1 MGFDIR
7 LPIGMM
13 FSVFGVLVGGY
24 GAATRGSEMY
34 TRHSLGINVNLW
46 WGIVMLMFGA
56 AMLLLA
62 RRGSLAVRKAAPR
75 TAAETESLARDC
87 TACQASCSVS
97 CALLTAAQAVQSL
110 AS

>member
-24 GAATRGSEMY
+24 GLATQGSEMY
-34 TRHSLGINVNLW
+34 TLHSLGINVNLW
-46 WGIVMLMFGA
+46 WGIAMLIFGA

-62 RRGSLAVRKAAPR
+62 RRGVV
-75 TAAETESLARDC
+75 ARSAKDR
-87 TACQASCSVS
+87 
-97 CALLTAAQAVQSL
+97 
-110 AS
+110 

>member
-56 AMLLLA
+56 GMLLLA
-62 RRGSLAVRKAAPR
+62 RRAPLAVRTPASR
-75 TAAETESLARDC
+75 SAAETPKGRIVKEDRI
-87 TACQASCSVS
+87 
-97 CALLTAAQAVQSL
+97 LLKKQPEKSPKKQPRSE
-110 AS
+110 

>member
-13 FSVFGVLVGGY
+13 FSVFGILVGGY

-34 TRHSLGINVNLW
+34 TRHSLGINVNLL
-46 WGIVMLMFGA
+46 WGFAMLIFGA

-62 RRGSLAVRKAAPR
+62 RRGVVAAHSAKGRK
-75 TAAETESLARDC
+75 
-87 TACQASCSVS
+87 
-97 CALLTAAQAVQSL
+97 
-110 AS
+110 

>member
-24 GAATRGSEMY
+24 GAATQGDQMY
-34 TRHSLGINVNLW
+34 TRHSLGLNVNLW
-46 WGIVMLMFGA
+46 WGIVMLLFGA

-62 RRGSLAVRKAAPR
+62 RRGAAAARLAKNTLDSGRN
-75 TAAETESLARDC
+75 
-87 TACQASCSVS
+87 
-97 CALLTAAQAVQSL
+97 
-110 AS
+110 

>member
-34 TRHSLGINVNLW
+34 TRHSLGIDVNLW

-56 AMLLLA
+56 GMLLLA
-62 RRGSLAVRKAAPR
+62 RRGSLAARSGAAR
-75 TAAETESLARDC
+75 SADKTLKGRI
-87 TACQASCSVS
+87 VK
-97 CALLTAAQAVQSL
+97 
-110 AS
+110 

>member
-13 FSVFGVLVGGY
+13 FSVFGVLVAGY

-56 AMLLLA
+56 GMLLLA
-62 RRGSLAVRKAAPR
+62 RRGSSSVRAA
-75 TAAETESLARDC
+75 AAHSADKTLKGRI
-87 TACQASCSVS
+87 VK
-97 CALLTAAQAVQSL
+97 
-110 AS
+110 